1 MKQNFPIIDKMLTVT
16 LFSFAVSS
24 MFSISISQV
33 SAGIGGFLWLARTH
47 LTKAWEEQ
55 RWPLGIPVLLFVLA
69 SLLAVAD
76 AYDVSHSYKSLKKLL
91 EFLIFFWVLNCVR
104 ENNLRDSLSLVL
116 IASATLVGLFGLY
129 QYWQDL
135 EQTISIESSNRPEGS
150 LSTYMTFAG
159 LLMLVGVLALAWAMF
174 QKPMQ
179 RWVWASIGIITLAL
193 LLTLTR
199 QAWLG
204 FLIGSVFLVFVWR
217 KKMLLLLPIMLL
229 VVYTVTPL
237 SVQTRI
243 LGSFSGMDTTFE
255 TRTNLWQVGWEIFKD
270 YPLTGCGFS
279 CVDLINNQYPDPLY
293 EKTHDLRRSV
303 KYLQGMHNNFMQ
315 LAVDTGILGLT
326 AWLGIWVCFFRLLYH
341 RAKAIKRDPQ
351 ERWAIYGS
359 AAAVLA
365 FLAGGFFESN
375 FYDSEVAMVLYFI
388 MALPFSGT
396 QNNPILSK
404 HNVS

>member
-16 LFSFAVSS
+16 LFVFAASS
-24 MFSISISQV
+24 MFSISISQA

-76 AYDVSHSYKSLKKLL
+76 AYDVPHSYKYLKKIL
-91 EFLIFFWVLNCVR
+91 EFLIFFWVLNCVQ

-116 IASATLVGLFGLY
+116 IASATLAGLFGLY

-135 EQTISIESSNRPEGS
+135 GQTISIESLNRPEGS

-159 LLMLVGVLALAWAMF
+159 LLMLVGVLALAWVMF

-199 QAWLG
+199 QAWFG
-204 FLIGSVFLVFVWR
+204 FLIGSVFLVFFWR
-217 KKMLLLLPIMLL
+217 KKILLLLPIMLL
-229 VVYTVTPL
+229 VVYTVSPL

-243 LGSFSGMDTTFE
+243 LAPFRGMDTTFE
-255 TRTNLWQVGWEIFKD
+255 VRTNLWQFGWEVFKD
-270 YPLTGCGFS
+270 YPLTGCGFR
-279 CVDLINNQYPDPLY
+279 CVDLIYNQYPDPLY

-303 KYLQGMHNNFMQ
+303 KYLRGMHNNFIQ

-351 ERWAIYGS
+351 ERWAIHGS

-404 HNVS
+404 HNDS